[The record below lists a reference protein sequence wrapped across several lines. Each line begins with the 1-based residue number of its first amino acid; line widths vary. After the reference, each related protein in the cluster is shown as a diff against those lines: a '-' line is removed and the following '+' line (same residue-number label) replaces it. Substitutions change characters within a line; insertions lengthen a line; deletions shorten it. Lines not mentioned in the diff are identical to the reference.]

1 MNPAVLQFHSSCLK
15 LVLSAWLGSGKE
27 PGQKLNK
34 GSSPPPSLG
43 LHMPLIIPGSGC
55 FPHPKLHGIPLLLG
69 FGEHHRRM
77 EMLWCCFGLALI
89 RSWLPSLTWDGNCI
103 ISHACPIPLLH
114 PGSLQQEKNI

>member
-69 FGEHHRRM
+69 FGAPQEDGDAVVLFWSGFDQELAPQPDLGWQLHHLTRLSHPTR
-77 EMLWCCFGLALI
+77 
-89 RSWLPSLTWDGNCI
+89 PS
-103 ISHACPIPLLH
+103 
-114 PGSLQQEKNI
+114 